1 MGEIRDT
8 AIIDAL
14 RRQMSI
20 AAAKQVVAAGNLA
33 NVNTPGYARAR
44 GRFHGGARAT
54 ARRAAFRSTGTS
66 ESHLH
71 GTVSE
76 AVGTE
81 EVDGLPMR
89 RDGNNVQID
98 RELLTM
104 STAAGDFARA
114 QTALAARFR
123 WCATRSTKDADHA
136 EPQCSHCRQR
146 ERPQRRARAHRSR
159 GLEPGERGV
168 DAQRRRATPYRRRDV
183 VLGCRRRE
191 PVRRHAAG
199 ARAPPA

>member
-33 NVNTPGYARAR
+33 NVNTPGYRARALDFTAALER
-44 GRFHGGARAT
+44 ELGGGI
-54 ARRAAFRSTGTS
+54 SLTGTS
-66 ESHLH
+66 AGHLQ
-71 GTVSE
+71 GTITE
-76 AVGTE
+76 AAGTE
-81 EVDGLPMR
+81 EIEGLPLR

-104 STAAGDFARA
+104 SAAAGDFARA

-123 WCATRSTKDADHA
+123 
-136 EPQCSHCRQR
+136 
-146 ERPQRRARAHRSR
+146 
-159 GLEPGERGV
+159 L
-168 DAQRRRATPYRRRDV
+168 
-183 VLGCRRRE
+183 
-191 PVRRHAAG
+191 VRYALTEGR
-199 ARAPPA
+199 